1 MYFVYIIR
9 CRDSSLYTGITTDP
23 VRRFREHSGEVPN
36 GAKFTHSHPPAAL
49 EALWSCADR
58 STASR
63 LECAVK
69 KLTRAKKLRLI
80 ADEDAFA
87 ELLGAENASLYT
99 RAELPAELRQGAL

>member
-9 CRDSSLYTGITTDP
+9 CRDGSLYTGITTDP

-58 STASR
+58 SSASK
-63 LECAVK
+63 LEHAI
-69 KLTRAKKLRLI
+69 KKLRRPQKLRLV
-80 ADEDAFA
+80 EEEPAFA
-87 ELLGAENASLYT
+87 ELLGSEYAALCE
-99 RAELPAELRQGAL
+99 RAELPAELKQGT